1 MSSSLNHFIPP
12 SFIFFRWSQVSTEKR
27 LTNGNMISRDST
39 GKGDSVPCLIF
50 TMWSHTVQSYYEV
63 TVAIN
68 NQSRV
73 HSLMKRRWK
82 WQFTCMWD
90 TIRVVAL
97 ALCWCSCFFF
107 NIYNVKLESWQH
119 GKECSG
125 TEISVQTRRL
135 SGASD
140 HFRGTEWRYALMTH
154 HRVGGLQRNLLMGLC
169 RAASRLNGWYCIC
182 APPMGVLNGGQA
194 CLTPTWVVFVY
205 RF

>member
-97 ALCWCSCFFF
+97 ALCRCSCFFLY
-107 NIYNVKLESWQH
+107 IYILWNSSHDSMVKNAVAQRYQFKHGVSQEPQIISGEQNEDMLWWPTTESVAF
-119 GKECSG
+119 KETCWWACAGRPAGWMGG
-125 TEISVQTRRL
+125 TVYVHL
-135 SGASD
+135 
-140 HFRGTEWRYALMTH
+140 
-154 HRVGGLQRNLLMGLC
+154 
-169 RAASRLNGWYCIC
+169 
-182 APPMGVLNGGQA
+182 P
-194 CLTPTWVVFVY
+194 WVFSMEVKHAWP
-205 RF
+205 RHE